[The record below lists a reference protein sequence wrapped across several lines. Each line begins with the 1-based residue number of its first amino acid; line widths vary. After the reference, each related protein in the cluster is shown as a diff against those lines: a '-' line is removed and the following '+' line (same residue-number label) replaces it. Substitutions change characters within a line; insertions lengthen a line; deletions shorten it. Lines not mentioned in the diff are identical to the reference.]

1 MEKIKSQGKTNSK
14 QKSFFSTHVSDKRSV
29 WKLKTLKEDK
39 AAIILCG
46 GKGSRLGVLGKRLP
60 KSLVQVQKKEILWY
74 IINILSKN
82 KFSHLILPTGY
93 KGNVIK
99 NFVKKKI

>member
-1 MEKIKSQGKTNSK
+1 MEIK
-14 QKSFFSTHVSDKRSV
+14 
-29 WKLKTLKEDK
+29 KTLKEDK

-99 NFVKKKI
+99 NFVKKKNLT